1 LTFVLDGF
9 VVELFSMATA
19 KLKEKKPRQLTV
31 EEYLEAERESP
42 ERHEFIDGQIY
53 QMAGES
59 GRHGDVSV
67 NITREISLQ
76 LKGKECRARSKDTKI
91 KSGGFSQRKTNSTK
105 GMFSY
110 PDLVVICGEPEYHDK
125 FKDIVLNP
133 QVIVE
138 VLSDST
144 EVFDRNAKF
153 TRYRM
158 FNQTLTD
165 YILVSQDK
173 PMVEHFIRQDD
184 NNWNLNI
191 YLGLDKTLEVE
202 SIECSL
208 RLSEIYDRIKFSKE
222 THQLLREIAD
232 LQK

>member
-1 LTFVLDGF
+1 MTFVLDGF

-53 QMAGES
+53 LMAGES
-59 GRHGDVSV
+59 GKHGDISV
-67 NITREISLQ
+67 NITSEIRFQ
-76 LKGKECRARSKDTKI
+76 LKGKDCRARAKDTKI
-91 KSGGFSQRKTNSTK
+91 KSGGYSQKKANSTK

-133 QVIVE
+133 QVIIE

-144 EVFDRNAKF
+144 EVFDRSAKF

-165 YILVSQDK
+165 YVLVSQDK
-173 PMVEHFIRQDD
+173 PMVEHFIREDD
-184 NNWNLNI
+184 NSWKLNI
-191 YLGLDKTLEVE
+191 YFGLDKTLEIE
-202 SIECSL
+202 SIECRL
-208 RLSEIYDRIKFSKE
+208 KLSEIYDRIEFPEE
-222 THQLLREIAD
+222 THQLLREIAE
-232 LQK
+232 L